1 MVSEFDK
8 NVAHNLRDLV
18 TRMQRRLK
26 KQISNPEQMSVTERS
41 VLQLL
46 IVSEEMLPSELSAQ
60 LNISSQYMSQVLNRL
75 AEFGYISR
83 KAAAGDKRKTF
94 ASLTEKGKLK
104 VQESRLER
112 EEWLAG
118 LIAQHYTDP
127 DKLVI
132 QKAIQLL
139 SILPDL

>member
-8 NVAHNLRDLV
+8 NVAHDLRDLI
-18 TRMQRRLK
+18 TRMQRRLR
-26 KQISNPEQMSVTERS
+26 KQISNPEQMSITERS

-46 IVSEEMLPSELSAQ
+46 IVNEEMLPSELSAQ

-75 AEFGYISR
+75 AELEYISR
-83 KAAAGDKRKTF
+83 KAATVDKRKTF
-94 ASLTEKGKLK
+94 ASLTEKGKRK

-118 LIAQHYTDP
+118 LIAQHYSDQ